1 MIVNGGPSRLSSIAA
16 EFVPLFGSALSCFR
30 QHYNRES
37 TFYKDGHS
45 FRASRRPVCH
55 GQEASVVS
63 TDRTLGNSKFRVSA
77 GLHTGRLSRFDP
89 SQDVCMSVGRLVGRG
104 MLVKLNTFLSTP
116 QVAAQRLAGCRTAGL

>member
-1 MIVNGGPSRLSSIAA
+1 MVVAVSAAAAVLVPLSS
-16 EFVPLFGSALSCFR
+16 SALSCFR

-37 TFYKDGHS
+37 TFYKEGHS

-55 GQEASVVS
+55 GQKASVVS

-89 SQDVCMSVGRLVGRG
+89 SQDVCMSVGRSDG
-104 MLVKLNTFLSTP
+104 
-116 QVAAQRLAGCRTAGL
+116 GC